1 MTRRARAAWAGGAA
15 VALAVAAG
23 LFPAAERWA
32 VERDIGRNA
41 SAHLTPAERGAL
53 AERLRAAAERPG
65 LSPGE
70 RSRRLDAAGLAFLW
84 AGRAA
89 DAKPLFRAEYDAV
102 RATAPPGALIDLLNK
117 LDNATPPA
125 ETAAELDESR
135 RNHAALRALAASASG
150 GTSAVIVRASPVA
163 FAGRI
168 EHFVRD
174 SGATLTPA
182 ETRSLLDEAVTLR
195 EGALGPWGQSE
206 DAVALLGLADT
217 LERRGDRDRAVAV
230 YERVAGFAGAGATT
244 AFAEVYRLRYPDRTD
259 PRRAAALLAW
269 LGRRPAGEGTGAVEQ
284 ELGFCHL
291 ALKQF
296 PEAAAVFAALVN
308 RKGAGDNSDVQAYNY
323 NLLALALDNAGRKAE
338 ADAVRRRP
346 AAGR

>member
-1 MTRRARAAWAGGAA
+1 MTRRTRATWAGGAA

-23 LFPAAERWA
+23 FFPIAEWWA
-32 VERDIGRNA
+32 VERDIGRNN

-84 AGRAA
+84 AGRAS

-102 RATAPPGALIDLLNK
+102 RATASPEALIDLLNK
-117 LDNATPPA
+117 LDNATPRA
-125 ETAAELDESR
+125 STAAELDESR

-150 GTSAVIVRASPVA
+150 GTSAAIVRASPVA

-168 EHFVRD
+168 EHFVRQ

-195 EGALGPWGQSE
+195 EGALGPWAQSE

-230 YERVAGFAGAGATT
+230 YERVAGFAGAGAAT
-244 AFAEVYRLRYPDRTD
+244 AFEKVYRLRYPDRAD

-269 LGRRPAGEGTGAVEQ
+269 LGGRPAGEGTGAAEQ

-296 PEAAAVFAALVN
+296 PEAAAVFSALVN
-308 RKGAGDNSDVQAYNY
+308 RKGAGADSDGQAYNRVM
-323 NLLALALDNAGRKAE
+323 LGLALDNAARSRLG
-338 ADAVRRRP
+338 DAP
-346 AAGR
+346 KK